1 MRLRVLPFEKEG
13 VRGGFRNSDLQVFN
27 EMKIS
32 ENWLRAWVN
41 PEIDSGTLSDQLTM
55 LGLEVDDMA
64 PAAKPFSGVVVGEV
78 LTVEQHPDADRLR
91 VTTVNIG
98 SGEPLQIV
106 CGAPNVR
113 AGMKAPVATI
123 GAVLPGDFKIKKGK
137 LRGVESQGM
146 LCGAS
151 EIDLEDKIDG
161 LLELPADAPVGVD
174 IREYLELDDHVIDI
188 SITPNR
194 GDCFSIRGVARE
206 IGVINQLPVA
216 APEIKEVAAAIAD
229 HKNVIVD
236 TDGCPRYLGRVIKN
250 VNTKAPTPAWMERAL
265 ARSGIRQH
273 SILVDIT
280 NYVLIELGQPLHAFD
295 GGKVEGAVHVR
306 QAAAGEKLVL
316 LNEQE
321 VELQEDV
328 MVIADDA
335 KALAIAGIMGGLSS
349 SVTDETAEIFL
360 ESAFFAPLHIA
371 GRARRFGLHTD
382 ASQRYER
389 GVDFELPM
397 AAMHRASQLIAE
409 LAGGEFGPITAV
421 EQAALLPK
429 REAIALNQAQ
439 VDQLLGYAVEPAF
452 ISDALSRLGCAVT
465 VKAEGEWTVVPPSH
479 RYDMAIYQDLIEE
492 VARIH
497 GYDNIQISLPV
508 MDVKL
513 AKYADQFELAQLRQT
528 AVTLGYQEA
537 ISFSFA
543 DAKLEKQLNPQVQPL
558 ALANPISSDLAVMR
572 STLLSSLIPCVQYN
586 LNRQQSRVRFFE
598 LGLRFDYQGASSIHD
613 LKQVP
618 AFALIAAGPRTA
630 ESWHGKP
637 AEMDFFDFKGDVE
650 EILAAA
656 RLKVEY
662 VRSER
667 AWLHPGQS
675 AEILLNG
682 QSIGY
687 LGRLH
692 PSLEAELDLSATW
705 VAELDQQ
712 AILQTYVSNFTE
724 LSRFPS
730 VRRDIALLISD
741 KINVSEIQQLIE
753 KTGGELLDSAWL
765 FDVYTGQGVE
775 EGKRSL
781 AFALLWQHPSRTLED
796 AEIKSGMDN
805 ILQVL
810 ENTYQATLRAS

>member
-1 MRLRVLPFEKEG
+1 
-13 VRGGFRNSDLQVFN
+13 
-27 EMKIS
+27 MKIS
-32 ENWLRAWVN
+32 ENWLRTWVN
-41 PEIDSGTLSDQLTM
+41 PAIDSDTLSDQLTM
-55 LGLEVDDMA
+55 LGLEVDELV
-64 PAAKPFSGVVVGEV
+64 PAAKPFTGVVIGEV
-78 LTVEQHPDADRLR
+78 LTVVQHPDADRLR

-113 AGMKAPVATI
+113 AGMKVPVATI

-161 LLELPADAPVGVD
+161 LLELPTDAPVGTN
-174 IREYLELDDHVIDI
+174 IREYLNLDDHVIDI

-206 IGVINQLPVA
+206 IGVINQLPVT
-216 APEIKEVAAAIAD
+216 APEIQELAATIAD
-229 HKNVIVD
+229 QKQVVVT

-250 VNTKAPTPAWMERAL
+250 VNTKAATPAWMEQAL

-280 NYVLIELGQPLHAFD
+280 NYVLMELGQPLHAFD
-295 GGKVEGAVHVR
+295 GGQVQGSVHVR
-306 QAAAGEKLVL
+306 QASANEKLVL

-321 VELQEDV
+321 IELTEDV
-328 MVIADDA
+328 MVIADDV

-349 SVTDETAEIFL
+349 SVTDETTEIFL

-371 GRARRFGLHTD
+371 GRARRYGLHTD

-397 AAMHRASQLIAE
+397 IAMQRASQLIQT
-409 LAGGEFGPITAV
+409 LAGGDFGPITV
-421 EQAALLPK
+421 SEKTELLPK
-429 REAIALNQAQ
+429 REAIELNQAQ
-439 VDQLLGYAVEPAF
+439 VDQLLGYQVPTAF
-452 ISDALSRLGCAVT
+452 ITNALQRLGCDVT

-508 MDVKL
+508 IDVKL
-513 AKYADQFELAQLRQT
+513 AKHQDQFELTQLRQT
-528 AVTLGYQEA
+528 LVTLGYQEA

-543 DAKLEKQLNPQVQPL
+543 DLKLEKQLNSQVNPL

-586 LNRQQSRVRFFE
+586 INRQQSRVRFFE
-598 LGLRFDYQGASSIHD
+598 LGLRFDYQNAKSIED
-613 LKQVP
+613 LKQIP
-618 AFALIAAGPRTA
+618 TLAMIAVGSKQI
-630 ESWHGKP
+630 ESWHGK
-637 AEMDFFDFKGDVE
+637 AQVMDFFDLKGEVE
-650 EILAAA
+650 EILAAG
-656 RLKVEY
+656 RVHVEY
-662 VRSER
+662 VRSDRE
-667 AWLHPGQS
+667 WLHPGQS
-675 AEILLNG
+675 AEILVDG
-682 QSIGY
+682 KSVGY

-692 PSLEAELDLSATW
+692 PSLENALDLSTTW
-705 VAELDQQ
+705 IAELDQS
-712 AILQTYVSNFTE
+712 AVLQTYVSNFTE

-730 VRRDIALLISD
+730 VRRDIALVISD

-753 KTGGELLDSAWL
+753 KTGGELLDSTWL

-775 EGKRSL
+775 QGKRSL

-796 AEIKSGMDN
+796 AEIKSGMDH
-805 ILQVL
+805 IIQVL
-810 ENTYQATLRAS
+810 EDTYQATLRAS

>member
-1 MRLRVLPFEKEG
+1 
-13 VRGGFRNSDLQVFN
+13 
-27 EMKIS
+27 MKIS
-32 ENWLRAWVN
+32 ENWLRTWVN
-41 PEIDSGTLSDQLTM
+41 PAIDSETLSDQLTM
-55 LGLEVDDMA
+55 LGLEVDELA
-64 PAAKPFSGVVVGEV
+64 PVAKPFTGVVVGEV

-161 LLELPADAPVGVD
+161 LLELPDDAPVGVN
-174 IREYLELDDHVIDI
+174 IREYLKLDDNVIDI

-194 GDCFSIRGVARE
+194 GDCFSIRGIARE
-206 IGVINQLPVA
+206 IAVINQLQMNEPD
-216 APEIKEVAAAIAD
+216 IKSVDATIAD
-229 HKNVIVD
+229 EKKVVIS
-236 TDGCPRYLGRVIKN
+236 TEGAPRYLGRVIKN
-250 VNTKAPTPAWMERAL
+250 VNVKAATPEWMEQAL
-265 ARSGIRQH
+265 ARSGIRTH
-273 SILVDIT
+273 SILVDVT
-280 NYVLIELGQPLHAFD
+280 NYVLMELGQPMHAFD
-295 GGKVEGAVHVR
+295 LAKIEGTVHVR
-306 QAAAGEKLVL
+306 QAQPQEKLQL
-316 LNEQE
+316 LNDQE
-321 VELQEDV
+321 VELQEDI
-328 MVIADDA
+328 MVIADDQ
-335 KALAIAGIMGGLSS
+335 KALAIAGIMGGLAS
-349 SVTDETAEIFL
+349 SVTDDTTDIFL
-360 ESAFFAPLHIA
+360 ESAFFAPLAIA

-382 ASQRYER
+382 SSQRYER
-389 GVDFELPM
+389 GVDFELPLI
-397 AAMHRASQLIAE
+397 AMNRASQLIQE
-409 LAGGEFGPITAV
+409 LAGGEFGPITVA
-421 EQAALLPK
+421 EKTEILPK
-429 REAIALNQAQ
+429 REAIELKQAQ
-439 VDQLLGYAVEPAF
+439 VDQLLGYQLTANF
-452 ISDALSRLGCAVT
+452 IADALTRLGCEVT
-465 VKAEGEWTVVPPSH
+465 VKAEGEWSVVPPSH

-492 VARIH
+492 VARID
-497 GYDNIQISLPV
+497 GYDNIQISLPS
-508 MDVKL
+508 MDVQL
-513 AKYADQFELAQLRQT
+513 AKYQDRFEIAELRQT
-528 AVTLGYQEA
+528 IVTLGYQEA

-543 DAKLEKQLNPQVQPL
+543 DAKLEKQLNPQVNPL
-558 ALANPISSDLAVMR
+558 MLANPISSDLAAMR

-598 LGLRFDYQGASSIHD
+598 LGLRFDYQDAKSIED
-613 LKQVP
+613 LKQIP
-618 AFALIAAGPRTA
+618 TLALVAVGSQQP
-630 ESWHGKP
+630 ESWHVKP
-637 AEMDFFDFKGDVE
+637 QPMDFFDFKGEIE
-650 EILAAA
+650 EILAAG
-656 RLKVEY
+656 RVKVEY

-675 AEILLNG
+675 AEILVDG

-692 PSLEAELDLSATW
+692 PSLENELDLSTTW
-705 VAELDQQ
+705 VAELDQT
-712 AILQTYVSNFTE
+712 AVLQSYVSNFTE

-730 VRRDIALLISD
+730 IRRDIALLISD
-741 KINVSEIQQLIE
+741 NINVRDIQQLIE
-753 KTGGELLDSAWL
+753 KTGGELLDSTWL

-805 ILQVL
+805 IIQVL

>member
-1 MRLRVLPFEKEG
+1 
-13 VRGGFRNSDLQVFN
+13 
-27 EMKIS
+27 MKIS
-32 ENWLRAWVN
+32 ENWLRTWVN
-41 PEIDSGTLSDQLTM
+41 PAIDSEKLSDQLTM
-55 LGLEVDDMA
+55 LGLEVDDLS
-64 PAAKPFSGVVVGEV
+64 PAAKPFTGVVVGEV

-151 EIDLEDKIDG
+151 EIDLEDKLDG
-161 LLELPADAPVGVD
+161 LLELPADAPVGVNV
-174 IREYLELDDHVIDI
+174 REYLDLDDNVIDI

-194 GDCFSIRGVARE
+194 GDCFSIRGIARE
-206 IGVINQLPVA
+206 IAVINQLAVNTPEIQAVA
-216 APEIKEVAAAIAD
+216 ATISDEKTVQSLTE
-229 HKNVIVD
+229 
-236 TDGCPRYLGRVIKN
+236 GCPRYLGRVIKN
-250 VNTKAPTPAWMERAL
+250 VNTKAATPEWMERAL

-280 NYVLIELGQPLHAFD
+280 NYVLIELGQPMHAFD
-295 GGKVEGAVHVR
+295 GAKVQGGIQVR
-306 QAAAGEKLVL
+306 MANAAEKLVL

-328 MVIADDA
+328 MVIADDE
-335 KALAIAGIMGGLSS
+335 KVLAMAGIMGGLSS
-349 SVTDETAEIFL
+349 AVSDETTEIFL

-389 GVDFELPM
+389 GVDFELPLL
-397 AAMHRASQLIAE
+397 AMHRASQLIAE
-409 LAGGEFGPITAV
+409 LAGGEFGPITVA
-421 EQAALLPK
+421 EQAAQLPT
-429 REAIALNQAQ
+429 RSAIELNQAQ
-439 VDQLLGYAVEPAF
+439 VDQLLGYSVDAAF
-452 ISDALSRLGCAVT
+452 IADALTRLGFEVT
-465 VKAEGEWTVVPPSH
+465 VQAEGQWSVVPPSH

-492 VARIH
+492 IARIH

-508 MDVKL
+508 IDVQL
-513 AKYADQFELAQLRQT
+513 AKYQDQFEVGQLRQT

-543 DAKLEKQLNPQVQPL
+543 DAKLEKQLNPAVNPL

-586 LNRQQSRVRFFE
+586 VNRQQNRVRFFE
-598 LGLRFDYQGASSIHD
+598 LGLRFDYQNASSIHD
-613 LKQVP
+613 LKQIP
-618 AFALIAAGPRTA
+618 TFALIAVGAKAA
-630 ESWHGKP
+630 ESWHAKAQP
-637 AEMDFFDFKGDVE
+637 MDFFDFKGDIE
-650 EILAAA
+650 EILAAG
-656 RLKVEY
+656 RVQVEY

-675 AEILLNG
+675 AEIMVNG

-687 LGRLH
+687 FGRLH
-692 PSLEAELDLSATW
+692 PSLEDELDLGITW
-705 VAELDQQ
+705 VAELDQ
-712 AILQTYVSNFTE
+712 AAVLQTYVSNFTE

-753 KTGGELLDSAWL
+753 KTGGALLDSTWL

-775 EGKRSL
+775 QGKRSL
-781 AFALLWQHPSRTLED
+781 AFALLWQHPTRTLED

>member
-1 MRLRVLPFEKEG
+1 
-13 VRGGFRNSDLQVFN
+13 
-27 EMKIS
+27 MKIS
-32 ENWLRAWVN
+32 ENWLRTWVN
-41 PEIDSGTLSDQLTM
+41 PAIDSEKLSDQLTM
-55 LGLEVDDMA
+55 LGLEVDDLS
-64 PAAKPFSGVVVGEV
+64 PAAKPFTGVVVGEV

-161 LLELPADAPVGVD
+161 LLELPADAPVGVNV
-174 IREYLELDDHVIDI
+174 REYLDLDDNVIDI

-194 GDCFSIRGVARE
+194 GDCFSIRGIARE
-206 IGVINQLPVA
+206 IGVINQLPVT
-216 APEIKEVAAAIAD
+216 APEIKEVAASIAD
-229 HKNVIVD
+229 EKKVVVS
-236 TDGCPRYLGRVIKN
+236 TEGCPRYLGRVIKN
-250 VNTKAPTPAWMERAL
+250 VNTKAATPEWMERAL

-280 NYVLIELGQPLHAFD
+280 NYVLMELGQPLHAFD
-295 GGKVEGAVHVR
+295 GAKVQGAVQVR
-306 QAAAGEKLVL
+306 QATAGEKLVL

-321 VELQEDV
+321 VELQDDV
-328 MVIADDA
+328 MVIADDE

-349 SVTDETAEIFL
+349 SVTDETTEIFL

-389 GVDFELPM
+389 GVDFELPLI
-397 AAMHRASQLIAE
+397 AMHRASQLISE
-409 LAGGEFGPITAV
+409 LAGGEFGPITVAENAAV
-421 EQAALLPK
+421 LPT
-429 REAIALNQAQ
+429 RDAIELEQAQ
-439 VDQLLGYAVEPAF
+439 VDQLLGYSVDSDF
-452 ISDALSRLGCAVT
+452 ITDALTRLGCEVT
-465 VKAEGEWTVVPPSH
+465 VKAQGQWSVVPPSH

-508 MDVKL
+508 IDTKL
-513 AKYADQFELAQLRQT
+513 AKYQDQFEVAQLRQT
-528 AVTLGYQEA
+528 LVTLGYQEA

-543 DAKLEKQLNPQVQPL
+543 DLKLEKQLNAAVNPL

-586 LNRQQSRVRFFE
+586 INRQQSRVRFFE
-598 LGLRFDYQGASSIHD
+598 LGLRFDYQNAASIHD
-613 LKQVP
+613 LKQIP
-618 AFALIAAGPRTA
+618 TLAMIAVGAKTA

-637 AEMDFFDFKGDVE
+637 QAMDFFDLKGEVE
-650 EILAAA
+650 ELLAAG
-656 RLKVEY
+656 RVQVEY

-667 AWLHPGQS
+667 SWLHPGQS
-675 AEILLNG
+675 AEILVNG

-692 PSLEAELDLSATW
+692 PSLENELDLGTTW
-705 VAELDQQ
+705 VTELDQQ
-712 AILQTYVSNFTE
+712 AVLQTYVSNFTE

-753 KTGGELLDSAWL
+753 QTGGELLHSTWL

-775 EGKRSL
+775 AGKRSL
-781 AFALLWQHPSRTLED
+781 AFALLWQHPTRTLED

-805 ILQVL
+805 ILKVL
-810 ENTYQATLRAS
+810 ENTYQAALRAS

>member
-1 MRLRVLPFEKEG
+1 
-13 VRGGFRNSDLQVFN
+13 
-27 EMKIS
+27 MKIS
-32 ENWLRAWVN
+32 ENWLRTWVN
-41 PEIDSGTLSDQLTM
+41 PAIDSEKLSDQLTM
-55 LGLEVDDMA
+55 LGLEVDDLS
-64 PAAKPFSGVVVGEV
+64 PAAKPFTGVVVGEV

-137 LRGVESQGM
+137 LRGIESQGM

-161 LLELPADAPVGVD
+161 LLELPNDAPVGVN
-174 IREYLELDDHVIDI
+174 IREYLDLDDNVIDI

-194 GDCFSIRGVARE
+194 GDCFSIRGIARE
-206 IGVINQLPVA
+206 IGVINQLPVT
-216 APEIKEVAAAIAD
+216 APEIQEVAATIAD
-229 HKNVIVD
+229 EKKVVVS
-236 TDGCPRYLGRVIKN
+236 TEGCPRYLGRVIKN
-250 VNTKAPTPAWMERAL
+250 VNTKAPTPEWMERAL

-295 GGKVEGAVHVR
+295 GGKVQGAVHVR
-306 QAAAGEKLVL
+306 QATAGEKLVL

-321 VELQEDV
+321 VELNEKV
-328 MVIADDA
+328 MVIADDE

-349 SVTDETAEIFL
+349 SVTDATTEIFL

-371 GRARRFGLHTD
+371 GRARSFGLHTD

-389 GVDFELPM
+389 GVDFELPVM
-397 AAMHRASQLIAE
+397 AMHRASQLIAE
-409 LAGGEFGPITAV
+409 LAGGEFGPITVAENPAV
-421 EQAALLPK
+421 LPR
-429 REAIALNQAQ
+429 REAIELEQAQ
-439 VDQLLGYAVEPAF
+439 LDQLLGYKVESDF
-452 ISDALSRLGCAVT
+452 ITDALTRLGCEVT
-465 VKAEGEWTVVPPSH
+465 VKAEGQWSVVPPSH

-508 MDVKL
+508 IDVKL
-513 AKYADQFELAQLRQT
+513 AKYQDQFEVAQLRQT

-543 DAKLEKQLNPQVQPL
+543 DLKLEKQLNPAVNPL

-586 LNRQQSRVRFFE
+586 VNRQQNRVRFFE
-598 LGLRFDYQGASSIHD
+598 LGLRFDYQDAASIHD
-613 LKQVP
+613 LKQIP
-618 AFALIAAGPRTA
+618 TFALIATGSRIN

-637 AEMDFFDFKGDVE
+637 QPMDFFDFKGDVE

-656 RLKVEY
+656 RLNVEY

-675 AEILLNG
+675 AEIMVNG

-692 PSLEAELDLSATW
+692 PSLEDELDLAITW
-705 VAELDQQ
+705 VAELDQK
-712 AILQTYVSNFTE
+712 AVLQTYVSNFTE

-741 KINVSEIQQLIE
+741 KINVSEIQRLIE
-753 KTGGELLDSAWL
+753 KTGGELLESNWL

-781 AFALLWQHPSRTLED
+781 AFALLWQHPTRTLED

>member
-1 MRLRVLPFEKEG
+1 
-13 VRGGFRNSDLQVFN
+13 
-27 EMKIS
+27 MKIS
-32 ENWLRAWVN
+32 ENWLRTWVN
-41 PEIDSGTLSDQLTM
+41 PAIDSEKLSDQLTM
-55 LGLEVDDMA
+55 LGLEVDDLS
-64 PAAKPFSGVVVGEV
+64 PAAKPFTGVVVGEV

-161 LLELPADAPVGVD
+161 LLELPVDAPVGVN
-174 IREYLELDDHVIDI
+174 IREYLDLDDNVIDI

-194 GDCFSIRGVARE
+194 GDCFSIRGIARE
-206 IGVINQLPVA
+206 IGVINQLPVT
-216 APEIKEVAAAIAD
+216 APEIKEMAASISD
-229 HKNVIVD
+229 EKKVVVS
-236 TDGCPRYLGRVIKN
+236 TEGCPRYLGRVIKN
-250 VNTKAPTPAWMERAL
+250 VNTKAATPEWMERAL

-280 NYVLIELGQPLHAFD
+280 NYVLMELGQPLHAFD
-295 GGKVEGAVHVR
+295 GAKVQGSVQVR
-306 QAAAGEKLVL
+306 QATAGEKLVL

-321 VELQEDV
+321 VELQDDV
-328 MVIADDA
+328 MVIADDE

-349 SVTDETAEIFL
+349 SVTDETTEIFL

-389 GVDFELPM
+389 GVDFELPLI
-397 AAMHRASQLIAE
+397 AMHRASQLISE
-409 LAGGEFGPITAV
+409 LAGGEFGPITVAENAAV
-421 EQAALLPK
+421 LPT
-429 REAIALNQAQ
+429 RDAIELEQAQ
-439 VDQLLGYAVEPAF
+439 VDQLLGYSVDSDF
-452 ISDALSRLGCAVT
+452 ITDALTRLGCEVT
-465 VKAEGEWTVVPPSH
+465 VKAQGQWSVVPPSH

-508 MDVKL
+508 IDTKL
-513 AKYADQFELAQLRQT
+513 AKYQDQFEVAQLRQT
-528 AVTLGYQEA
+528 LVTLGYQEA

-543 DAKLEKQLNPQVQPL
+543 DLKLEKQLNAAVNPL

-586 LNRQQSRVRFFE
+586 INRQQSRVRFFE
-598 LGLRFDYQGASSIHD
+598 LGLRFDYQNAASIHD
-613 LKQVP
+613 LKQIP
-618 AFALIAAGPRTA
+618 TLAMIAVGAKTA

-637 AEMDFFDFKGDVE
+637 QAMDFFDLKGEVE
-650 EILAAA
+650 ELLAAG
-656 RLKVEY
+656 RVQVEY

-667 AWLHPGQS
+667 SWLHPGQS
-675 AEILLNG
+675 AEILVNG

-692 PSLEAELDLSATW
+692 PSLENELDLGTTW

-712 AILQTYVSNFTE
+712 AVLQTYVSNFTE

-753 KTGGELLDSAWL
+753 QTGGELLHSTWL

-775 EGKRSL
+775 AGKRSL
-781 AFALLWQHPSRTLED
+781 AFALLWQHPTRTLED

-805 ILQVL
+805 ILKVL

>member
-1 MRLRVLPFEKEG
+1 
-13 VRGGFRNSDLQVFN
+13 
-27 EMKIS
+27 MKIS
-32 ENWLRAWVN
+32 ENWLRTWVN
-41 PEIDSGTLSDQLTM
+41 PAIDSDTLSDQLTM
-55 LGLEVDDMA
+55 LGLEVDELA
-64 PAAKPFSGVVVGEV
+64 PVAKPFTGVVVGEV

-161 LLELPADAPVGVD
+161 LLELPDDAPVGVN
-174 IREYLELDDHVIDI
+174 IREYLKLDDNVIDI

-194 GDCFSIRGVARE
+194 GDCFSIRGIARE
-206 IGVINQLPVA
+206 VAVINQLQMNE
-216 APEIKEVAAAIAD
+216 PEIKSVDATITDEKKV
-229 HKNVIVD
+229 VIN
-236 TDGCPRYLGRVIKN
+236 TDGAPRYLGRVIKN
-250 VNTKAPTPAWMERAL
+250 VNVKAATPEWMEQAL
-265 ARSGIRQH
+265 ARSGIRTH
-273 SILVDIT
+273 SILVDVT
-280 NYVLIELGQPLHAFD
+280 NYVLMELGQPMHAFD
-295 GGKVEGAVHVR
+295 LAKIEGTVHVR
-306 QAAAGEKLVL
+306 QAQPQEKLQL
-316 LNEQE
+316 LNDQE
-321 VELQEDV
+321 VELQDDV
-328 MVIADDA
+328 MVIADDQ
-335 KALAIAGIMGGLSS
+335 KALAIAGIMGGLAS
-349 SVTDETAEIFL
+349 SVTDDTTDIFL
-360 ESAFFAPLHIA
+360 ESAFFAPLAIA

-382 ASQRYER
+382 SSQRYER
-389 GVDFELPM
+389 GVDFELPLI
-397 AAMHRASQLIAE
+397 AMNRASQLIQE
-409 LAGGEFGPITAV
+409 LAGGEFGPITVA
-421 EQAALLPK
+421 EKADLLPK
-429 REAIALNQAQ
+429 REAIELKQAQ
-439 VDQLLGYAVEPAF
+439 VDQLLGYKVAAEF
-452 ISDALSRLGCAVT
+452 ITDALTRLGCEVT
-465 VKAEGEWTVVPPSH
+465 VQANGEWSVVPPSH

-492 VARIH
+492 VARID
-497 GYDNIQISLPV
+497 GYDNIQISLPS
-508 MDVKL
+508 MDVQL
-513 AKYADQFELAQLRQT
+513 AKYQDRFEIAQLRQT
-528 AVTLGYQEA
+528 VVTLGYQEA

-543 DAKLEKQLNPQVQPL
+543 DAKLEKQLNPQVSPL
-558 ALANPISSDLAVMR
+558 MLANPISSDLAAMR

-598 LGLRFDYQGASSIHD
+598 LGLRFDYQNANSIQD
-613 LKQVP
+613 LKQIP
-618 AFALIAAGPRTA
+618 TLALVAVGSREP
-630 ESWHGKP
+630 ESWHAKP
-637 AEMDFFDFKGDVE
+637 QPMDFFDFKGEVE
-650 EILAAA
+650 EILAAG
-656 RLKVEY
+656 RVKVEY

-667 AWLHPGQS
+667 PWLHPGQS
-675 AEILLNG
+675 AEILVDG

-692 PSLEAELDLSATW
+692 PSLENELDLSTTW
-705 VAELDQQ
+705 VAELDQ
-712 AILQTYVSNFTE
+712 AAVLQSYVSNFTE

-741 KINVSEIQQLIE
+741 NINVRDIQQLIE
-753 KTGGELLDSAWL
+753 KTGGELLDSTWL

-805 ILQVL
+805 IIQVL

>member
-1 MRLRVLPFEKEG
+1 
-13 VRGGFRNSDLQVFN
+13 
-27 EMKIS
+27 MKIS
-32 ENWLRAWVN
+32 ENWLRTWVN
-41 PEIDSGTLSDQLTM
+41 PAIDSEALSDQLTM
-55 LGLEVDDMA
+55 LGLEVDDLT
-64 PAAKPFSGVVVGEV
+64 PAAKPFTGVVVGEV

-161 LLELPADAPVGVD
+161 LLELPDDAPVGVN
-174 IREYLELDDHVIDI
+174 IREYLNLDDHVIDI

-194 GDCFSIRGVARE
+194 GDCFSIRGIARE
-206 IGVINQLPVA
+206 IGVINQLPVTA
-216 APEIKEVAAAIAD
+216 REIQEVAATIAD
-229 HKNVIVD
+229 QKQVVI
-236 TDGCPRYLGRVIKN
+236 TTEGCPRYLGRVIKN
-250 VNTKAPTPAWMERAL
+250 VNTKAPTPAWMEQAL

-280 NYVLIELGQPLHAFD
+280 NYVLMELGQPLHAFD
-295 GGKVEGAVHVR
+295 GGKVQGSVHVR
-306 QAAAGEKLVL
+306 QATAAEKLVL

-321 VELQEDV
+321 VELSGNV
-328 MVIADDA
+328 MVIADDS

-349 SVTDETAEIFL
+349 SVTDETTEIFL
-360 ESAFFAPLHIA
+360 ESAFFAPLAIA
-371 GRARRFGLHTD
+371 GRARSFGLHTD

-397 AAMHRASQLIAE
+397 IAMHRASQLIAE
-409 LAGGEFGPITAV
+409 LAGGDFGPITVA

-429 REAIALNQAQ
+429 REAIELNQAQ
-439 VDQLLGYAVEPAF
+439 VDQLLGYKVESDF
-452 ISDALSRLGCAVT
+452 ITDALQRLGCEVT
-465 VKAEGEWTVVPPSH
+465 VKAQGEWTVVPPSH

-497 GYDNIQISLPV
+497 GYDNIQMSLPV
-508 MDVKL
+508 IDVRL
-513 AKYADQFELAQLRQT
+513 AKHQDQFELLQLRQT
-528 AVTLGYQEA
+528 LVALGYQEA

-543 DAKLEKQLNPQVQPL
+543 DLKLEKQLNSQVNPL

-586 LNRQQSRVRFFE
+586 INRQQSRVRFFE
-598 LGLRFDYQGASSIHD
+598 LGLRFDYQNAQNIDD
-613 LKQVP
+613 LKQIP
-618 AFALIAAGPRTA
+618 TLAMIAVGSKQA
-630 ESWHGKP
+630 ESWHAKP
-637 AEMDFFDFKGDVE
+637 QAMDFFDLKGEVE
-650 EILAAA
+650 EVLAAG
-656 RLKVEY
+656 RVQVEY

-667 AWLHPGQS
+667 EWLHPGQS
-675 AEILLNG
+675 AEILVNG

-692 PSLEAELDLSATW
+692 PSLENALDLGTTW
-705 VAELDQQ
+705 VAELDQS
-712 AILQTYVSNFTE
+712 AVLQTYVSNFTQ
-724 LSRFPS
+724 LSRFP
-730 VRRDIALLISD
+730 
-741 KINVSEIQQLIE
+741 
-753 KTGGELLDSAWL
+753 
-765 FDVYTGQGVE
+765 
-775 EGKRSL
+775 
-781 AFALLWQHPSRTLED
+781 
-796 AEIKSGMDN
+796 
-805 ILQVL
+805 
-810 ENTYQATLRAS
+810 

>member
-1 MRLRVLPFEKEG
+1 
-13 VRGGFRNSDLQVFN
+13 
-27 EMKIS
+27 MKIS
-32 ENWLRAWVN
+32 ENWLRTWVN
-41 PEIDSGTLSDQLTM
+41 PAIDSEKLSDQLTM
-55 LGLEVDDMA
+55 LGLEVDDLS
-64 PAAKPFSGVVVGEV
+64 PAAKPFTGVVVGEV

-161 LLELPADAPVGVD
+161 LLELPADAPVGVNV
-174 IREYLELDDHVIDI
+174 REYLDLDDNVIDI

-194 GDCFSIRGVARE
+194 GDCFSIRGIARE
-206 IGVINQLPVA
+206 IGVINQLPVT
-216 APEIKEVAAAIAD
+216 APEIKEVAATLAD
-229 HKNVIVD
+229 EKKVVVE
-236 TDGCPRYLGRVIKN
+236 TEGCARYLGRVIKN
-250 VNTKAPTPAWMERAL
+250 VNTKAPTPEWMERAL
-265 ARSGIRQH
+265 VRAGIRQH

-280 NYVLIELGQPLHAFD
+280 NYVLMELGQPLHAFD
-295 GGKVEGAVHVR
+295 GGKVQGSVHVR
-306 QAAAGEKLVL
+306 QAKAGEKLVL

-321 VELQEDV
+321 VELQDDV
-328 MVIADDA
+328 MVIADDE

-349 SVTDETAEIFL
+349 SVTDETTEIFL

-397 AAMHRASQLIAE
+397 IAMHRASQLIAE
-409 LAGGEFGPITAV
+409 LAGGEFGPIIVA
-421 EQAALLPK
+421 EKSELLPK
-429 REAIALNQAQ
+429 REAIELEQAQ
-439 VDQLLGYAVEPAF
+439 VDQLLGYTVESDF
-452 ISDALSRLGCAVT
+452 ITDALTRLGCEVT
-465 VKAEGEWTVVPPSH
+465 VKAEGQWSVVPPSH

-508 MDVKL
+508 IDVKL
-513 AKYADQFELAQLRQT
+513 AKYEDQFELTQLRQT

-543 DAKLEKQLNPQVQPL
+543 DLKLEKQLNPAVNPL

-586 LNRQQSRVRFFE
+586 VNRQQNRVRFFE
-598 LGLRFDYQGASSIHD
+598 LGLRFDYQNAASIHD
-613 LKQVP
+613 LKQIP
-618 AFALIAAGPRTA
+618 TFTLIATGSRTP
-630 ESWHGKP
+630 ETWHGKAQP
-637 AEMDFFDFKGDVE
+637 MDFFDFKGDIE

-656 RLKVEY
+656 RLNVEY

-667 AWLHPGQS
+667 SWLHPGQS
-675 AEILLNG
+675 AEILVNG

-692 PSLEAELDLSATW
+692 PSLEDELDLATTW
-705 VAELDQQ
+705 VAELDQS
-712 AILQTYVSNFTE
+712 AVLQTYVSNFTE

-741 KINVSEIQQLIE
+741 KINVSEIQGLIE
-753 KTGGELLDSAWL
+753 KTGGELLGSTWL

>member
-1 MRLRVLPFEKEG
+1 
-13 VRGGFRNSDLQVFN
+13 
-27 EMKIS
+27 MKIS
-32 ENWLRAWVN
+32 ENWLRTWVN
-41 PEIDSGTLSDQLTM
+41 PAIDSDTLSDQLTM
-55 LGLEVDDMA
+55 LGLEVDELV
-64 PAAKPFSGVVVGEV
+64 PAAKPFTGVVIGEV
-78 LTVEQHPDADRLR
+78 LTVVQHPDADRLR

-113 AGMKAPVATI
+113 VGMKVPVATI

-161 LLELPADAPVGVD
+161 LLELPADAPVGTN
-174 IREYLELDDHVIDI
+174 IREYLNLDDHVIDI

-206 IGVINQLPVA
+206 IGVINQLPVT
-216 APEIKEVAAAIAD
+216 APEIQDVAAT
-229 HKNVIVD
+229 IVD
-236 TDGCPRYLGRVIKN
+236 QKQVVVTTDGCPRYLGRVIKN
-250 VNTKAPTPAWMERAL
+250 VNTKAPTPAWMEQAL

-280 NYVLIELGQPLHAFD
+280 NYVVMEIGQPLHAFD
-295 GGKVEGAVHVR
+295 GGQVQGSVHVR
-306 QAAAGEKLVL
+306 QASANEKLVL

-321 VELQEDV
+321 IELTEDV
-328 MVIADDA
+328 MVIADDV

-349 SVTDETAEIFL
+349 SVTDETTEIFL

-371 GRARRFGLHTD
+371 GRARRYGLHTD

-397 AAMHRASQLIAE
+397 IAMQRASQLIQT
-409 LAGGEFGPITAV
+409 LAGGDFGPITV
-421 EQAALLPK
+421 SEKTELLPK
-429 REAIALNQAQ
+429 REAIELNQAQ
-439 VDQLLGYAVEPAF
+439 VDQLLGYQVPTAF
-452 ISDALSRLGCAVT
+452 ITDALQRLGCDVT

-508 MDVKL
+508 IDVKL
-513 AKYADQFELAQLRQT
+513 AKHQDQFELTQLRQT
-528 AVTLGYQEA
+528 LVTLGYQEA

-543 DAKLEKQLNPQVQPL
+543 DLKLEKQLNSQVNPL

-586 LNRQQSRVRFFE
+586 INRQQSRVRFFE
-598 LGLRFDYQGASSIHD
+598 LGLRFDYQNAKSIED
-613 LKQVP
+613 LKQIP
-618 AFALIAAGPRTA
+618 TLAMIAVGSKQI
-630 ESWHGKP
+630 ESWHGK
-637 AEMDFFDFKGDVE
+637 AQVMDFFDLKGEVE
-650 EILAAA
+650 EILAAG
-656 RLKVEY
+656 RVHVEY
-662 VRSER
+662 VRSDRE
-667 AWLHPGQS
+667 WLHPGQS
-675 AEILLNG
+675 AEILVDG
-682 QSIGY
+682 KSVGY

-692 PSLEAELDLSATW
+692 PSLENALDLSTTW
-705 VAELDQQ
+705 IAELDQS
-712 AILQTYVSNFTE
+712 AVLQTYVSNFTE

-730 VRRDIALLISD
+730 VRRDIALVISD

-753 KTGGELLDSAWL
+753 KTGGELLDSTWL

-775 EGKRSL
+775 QGKRSL

-796 AEIKSGMDN
+796 AEIKSGMDH
-805 ILQVL
+805 IIQVL
-810 ENTYQATLRAS
+810 EDTYQATLRAS

>member
-1 MRLRVLPFEKEG
+1 
-13 VRGGFRNSDLQVFN
+13 
-27 EMKIS
+27 MKIS
-32 ENWLRAWVN
+32 ENWLRTWVN
-41 PEIDSGTLSDQLTM
+41 PAIDSDTLSDQLTM
-55 LGLEVDDMA
+55 LGLEVDELV
-64 PAAKPFSGVVVGEV
+64 PAAKHFTGVVVGEV
-78 LTVEQHPDADRLR
+78 LTVIQHPDADRLR

-113 AGMKAPVATI
+113 VGMKAPVATI

-161 LLELPADAPVGVD
+161 LLELPDDAPVGVN
-174 IREYLELDDHVIDI
+174 IREYLNLDDHVIDI

-206 IGVINQLPVA
+206 IGVINQLPVT
-216 APEIKEVAAAIAD
+216 APEITEVAASIAD
-229 HKNVIVD
+229 QKQVHVS

-250 VNTKAPTPAWMERAL
+250 VNTKAATPAWMEQAL

-280 NYVLIELGQPLHAFD
+280 NYVLMELGQPLHAFD
-295 GGKVEGAVHVR
+295 GGQVQGSVHVR
-306 QAAAGEKLVL
+306 QATANEKLVL

-321 VELQEDV
+321 IELTEDV

-349 SVTDETAEIFL
+349 SVTDATTEIFL

-371 GRARRFGLHTD
+371 GRARRYGLHTD

-397 AAMHRASQLIAE
+397 MAMHRASQLIQS
-409 LAGGEFGPITAV
+409 LAGGEFGPITVA
-421 EQAALLPK
+421 ERTALLPK
-429 REAIALNQAQ
+429 REAIELTQAQ
-439 VDQLLGYAVEPAF
+439 VDQLLGYSVESAF
-452 ISDALSRLGCAVT
+452 ITDALQRLGCVVT

-508 MDVKL
+508 IDVKL
-513 AKYADQFELAQLRQT
+513 AKHQDQFELPQLRQT
-528 AVTLGYQEA
+528 LVTLGYQEA

-543 DAKLEKQLNPQVQPL
+543 DLKLEKQLNSQVNPL

-586 LNRQQSRVRFFE
+586 INRQQSRVRFFE
-598 LGLRFDYQGASSIHD
+598 LGLRFDYQNAQTIDD
-613 LKQVP
+613 LNQIPTLAMIAVGSKQ
-618 AFALIAAGPRTA
+618 A
-630 ESWHGKP
+630 ESWHGKSQV
-637 AEMDFFDFKGDVE
+637 MDFFDFKGEVE
-650 EILAAA
+650 EVLAAG
-656 RLKVEY
+656 RVQVEY

-667 AWLHPGQS
+667 EWLHPGQS
-675 AEILLNG
+675 AEILIDG
-682 QSIGY
+682 KSVGY

-692 PSLEAELDLSATW
+692 PSLENALDLSTTW
-705 VAELDQQ
+705 VAELDQS
-712 AILQTYVSNFTE
+712 AVLQTYVSNFTE

-730 VRRDIALLISD
+730 VRRDIALVISD

-753 KTGGELLDSAWL
+753 KTGGELLDSTWL

-775 EGKRSL
+775 QGKRSL

-796 AEIKSGMDN
+796 AEIKSGMDH
-805 ILQVL
+805 IIQVL
-810 ENTYQATLRAS
+810 ESTYQATLRAS

>member
-1 MRLRVLPFEKEG
+1 
-13 VRGGFRNSDLQVFN
+13 
-27 EMKIS
+27 MKIS
-32 ENWLRAWVN
+32 ENWLRTWVN
-41 PEIDSGTLSDQLTM
+41 PAIDSDTLSDQLTM
-55 LGLEVDDMA
+55 LGLEVDELA
-64 PAAKPFSGVVVGEV
+64 PVAKPFTGVVVGEV

-161 LLELPADAPVGVD
+161 LLELPADAPVGVN
-174 IREYLELDDHVIDI
+174 IREYLKLDDNVIDI

-194 GDCFSIRGVARE
+194 GDCFSIRGIARE
-206 IGVINQLPVA
+206 VAVINQLQMNE
-216 APEIKEVAAAIAD
+216 PEIKSVDATITDEKKV
-229 HKNVIVD
+229 VIN
-236 TDGCPRYLGRVIKN
+236 TDGAPRYLGRVIKN
-250 VNTKAPTPAWMERAL
+250 VNVKAATPEWMEQAL
-265 ARSGIRQH
+265 ARSGIRTH
-273 SILVDIT
+273 SILVDVT
-280 NYVLIELGQPLHAFD
+280 NYVLMELGQPMHAFD
-295 GGKVEGAVHVR
+295 LAKIEGTVHVR
-306 QAAAGEKLVL
+306 QAQPQEKLQL
-316 LNEQE
+316 LNDQE

-328 MVIADDA
+328 MVIADDQ
-335 KALAIAGIMGGLSS
+335 KALAIAGIMGGLAS
-349 SVTDETAEIFL
+349 SVTDDTTDIFL
-360 ESAFFAPLHIA
+360 ESAFFAPLAIA

-382 ASQRYER
+382 SSQRYER
-389 GVDFELPM
+389 GVDFELPLI
-397 AAMHRASQLIAE
+397 AMNRASQLIQE
-409 LAGGEFGPITAV
+409 LAGGEFGPITVA
-421 EQAALLPK
+421 EKSDLLPK
-429 REAIALNQAQ
+429 REAIELKQVQ
-439 VDQLLGYAVEPAF
+439 VDQLLGYKVAAEF
-452 ISDALSRLGCAVT
+452 ITDALTRLGCEVT
-465 VKAEGEWTVVPPSH
+465 VQANGEWSVVPPSH

-492 VARIH
+492 VARID
-497 GYDNIQISLPV
+497 GYDNIQISLPS
-508 MDVKL
+508 MDVQL
-513 AKYADQFELAQLRQT
+513 AKYQDRFEIAQLRQT
-528 AVTLGYQEA
+528 VVTLGYQEA

-543 DAKLEKQLNPQVQPL
+543 DAKLEKQLNPQVSPL
-558 ALANPISSDLAVMR
+558 MLANPISSDLAAMR

-598 LGLRFDYQGASSIHD
+598 LGLRFDYQNANSIQD
-613 LKQVP
+613 LKQIP
-618 AFALIAAGPRTA
+618 TLALVAVGSREP
-630 ESWHGKP
+630 ESWHAKP
-637 AEMDFFDFKGDVE
+637 QPMDFFDFKGEVE
-650 EILAAA
+650 EILAAG
-656 RLKVEY
+656 RVKVEY

-667 AWLHPGQS
+667 PWLHPGQS
-675 AEILLNG
+675 AEILVDG

-692 PSLEAELDLSATW
+692 PSLENELDLSTTW
-705 VAELDQQ
+705 VAELDQ
-712 AILQTYVSNFTE
+712 AAVLQSYVSNFTE

-741 KINVSEIQQLIE
+741 NINVRDIQQLIE
-753 KTGGELLDSAWL
+753 KTGGELLDSTWL

-805 ILQVL
+805 IIQVL

>member
-1 MRLRVLPFEKEG
+1 
-13 VRGGFRNSDLQVFN
+13 
-27 EMKIS
+27 MKIS
-32 ENWLRAWVN
+32 ENWLRTWVN
-41 PEIDSGTLSDQLTM
+41 PAIDSDTLSDQLTM
-55 LGLEVDDMA
+55 LGLEVDELA
-64 PAAKPFSGVVVGEV
+64 PVAKPFTGVVVGEV

-161 LLELPADAPVGVD
+161 LLELPDDAPVGVN
-174 IREYLELDDHVIDI
+174 IREYLKLDDNVIDI

-194 GDCFSIRGVARE
+194 GDCFSIRGIARE
-206 IGVINQLPVA
+206 VAVINQLQMNE
-216 APEIKEVAAAIAD
+216 PEIKSVDATITDEKKV
-229 HKNVIVD
+229 VIN
-236 TDGCPRYLGRVIKN
+236 TDGAPRYLGRVIKN
-250 VNTKAPTPAWMERAL
+250 VNVKAATPEWMEQAL
-265 ARSGIRQH
+265 ARSGIRTH
-273 SILVDIT
+273 SILVDVT
-280 NYVLIELGQPLHAFD
+280 NYVLMELGQPMHAFD
-295 GGKVEGAVHVR
+295 LAKIEGAVHVR
-306 QAAAGEKLVL
+306 QAQPQEKLQL
-316 LNEQE
+316 LNDQE

-328 MVIADDA
+328 MVIADDQ
-335 KALAIAGIMGGLSS
+335 KALAIAGIMGGLAS
-349 SVTDETAEIFL
+349 SVTDDTTDIFL
-360 ESAFFAPLHIA
+360 ESAFFAPLAIA

-382 ASQRYER
+382 SSQRYER
-389 GVDFELPM
+389 GVDFELPLI
-397 AAMHRASQLIAE
+397 AMNRASQLIQE
-409 LAGGEFGPITAV
+409 LAGGEFGPITLA
-421 EQAALLPK
+421 EKADLLPK
-429 REAIALNQAQ
+429 REAIELKQAQ
-439 VDQLLGYAVEPAF
+439 VDQLLGYKVAAEF
-452 ISDALSRLGCAVT
+452 ITDALTRLGCEVT
-465 VKAEGEWTVVPPSH
+465 VQADGEWSVVPPSH

-492 VARIH
+492 VARID
-497 GYDNIQISLPV
+497 GYDNIQISLPS
-508 MDVKL
+508 MDVQL
-513 AKYADQFELAQLRQT
+513 AKYQDRFEIAQLRQT
-528 AVTLGYQEA
+528 VVTLGYQEA

-543 DAKLEKQLNPQVQPL
+543 DAKLEKQLNPQVNPL
-558 ALANPISSDLAVMR
+558 MLANPISSDLAAMR

-598 LGLRFDYQGASSIHD
+598 LGLRFDYQNANSIQD
-613 LKQVP
+613 LKQIP
-618 AFALIAAGPRTA
+618 TLALVAVGSREP
-630 ESWHGKP
+630 ESWHAKP
-637 AEMDFFDFKGDVE
+637 QPMDFFDFKGEVE
-650 EILAAA
+650 EILAAG
-656 RLKVEY
+656 RVKVEY

-667 AWLHPGQS
+667 PWLHPGQS
-675 AEILLNG
+675 AEILVDG

-692 PSLEAELDLSATW
+692 PSLENELDLSTTW
-705 VAELDQQ
+705 VAELDQ
-712 AILQTYVSNFTE
+712 AAVLQSYVSNFTE

-741 KINVSEIQQLIE
+741 NINVRDIQQLIE
-753 KTGGELLDSAWL
+753 KTGGELLDSTWL

-805 ILQVL
+805 IIQVL

>member
-1 MRLRVLPFEKEG
+1 
-13 VRGGFRNSDLQVFN
+13 
-27 EMKIS
+27 MKIS
-32 ENWLRAWVN
+32 ENWLRTWVN
-41 PEIDSGTLSDQLTM
+41 PAIDSDTLSDQLTM
-55 LGLEVDDMA
+55 LGLEVDELA
-64 PAAKPFSGVVVGEV
+64 PVAKPFTGVVVGEV

-123 GAVLPGDFKIKKGK
+123 GAILPGDFKIKKGK

-161 LLELPADAPVGVD
+161 LLELPADAPVGVN
-174 IREYLELDDHVIDI
+174 IREYLKLDDNVIDI

-194 GDCFSIRGVARE
+194 GDCFSIRGIARE
-206 IGVINQLPVA
+206 VAVINQLQMNE
-216 APEIKEVAAAIAD
+216 PEIKSVDATITDEKKV
-229 HKNVIVD
+229 VIS
-236 TDGCPRYLGRVIKN
+236 TDGAPRYLGRVIKN
-250 VNTKAPTPAWMERAL
+250 VNVKAATPEWMEQAL
-265 ARSGIRQH
+265 ARSGIRTH
-273 SILVDIT
+273 SILVDVT
-280 NYVLIELGQPLHAFD
+280 NYVLMELGQPMHAFD
-295 GGKVEGAVHVR
+295 LAKIEGTVHVR
-306 QAAAGEKLVL
+306 QAKPQEKLQL
-316 LNEQE
+316 LNDQE

-328 MVIADDA
+328 MVIADDQ
-335 KALAIAGIMGGLSS
+335 KALAIAGIMGGLAS
-349 SVTDETAEIFL
+349 SVTDDTTDIFL
-360 ESAFFAPLHIA
+360 ESAFFAPLAIA

-382 ASQRYER
+382 SSQRYER
-389 GVDFELPM
+389 GVDFELPLI
-397 AAMHRASQLIAE
+397 AMNRASQLIQE
-409 LAGGEFGPITAV
+409 LAGGEFGPITVA
-421 EQAALLPK
+421 EKSDLLPK
-429 REAIALNQAQ
+429 REAIELKQVQ
-439 VDQLLGYAVEPAF
+439 VDQLLGYKVAAEF
-452 ISDALSRLGCAVT
+452 ITDALTRLGCEVT
-465 VKAEGEWTVVPPSH
+465 VQANGEWSVVPPSH

-492 VARIH
+492 VARID
-497 GYDNIQISLPV
+497 GYDNIQISLPS
-508 MDVKL
+508 MDVQL
-513 AKYADQFELAQLRQT
+513 AKYQDRFEIAQLRQT
-528 AVTLGYQEA
+528 VVTLGYQEA

-543 DAKLEKQLNPQVQPL
+543 DAKLEKQLNPQVSPL
-558 ALANPISSDLAVMR
+558 MLANPISSDLAAMR

-598 LGLRFDYQGASSIHD
+598 LGLRFDYQKANSIQD
-613 LKQVP
+613 LKQIP
-618 AFALIAAGPRTA
+618 TLALVAVGSREP
-630 ESWHGKP
+630 ESWHAKP
-637 AEMDFFDFKGDVE
+637 QPMDFFDFKGEVE
-650 EILAAA
+650 EILGAG
-656 RLKVEY
+656 RVKVEY

-667 AWLHPGQS
+667 PWLHPGQS
-675 AEILLNG
+675 AEILVDG

-692 PSLEAELDLSATW
+692 PSLENELDLSITW
-705 VAELDQQ
+705 VAELDQ
-712 AILQTYVSNFTE
+712 AAVLQSYVSNFTE

-741 KINVSEIQQLIE
+741 NINVRDIQQLIE
-753 KTGGELLDSAWL
+753 KTGGELLDSTWL

-805 ILQVL
+805 IIQVL

>member
-1 MRLRVLPFEKEG
+1 
-13 VRGGFRNSDLQVFN
+13 
-27 EMKIS
+27 MKIS
-32 ENWLRAWVN
+32 ENWLRTWVN
-41 PEIDSGTLSDQLTM
+41 PAIDSDTLSDQLTM
-55 LGLEVDDMA
+55 LGLEVDELA
-64 PAAKPFSGVVVGEV
+64 PVAKPFTGVVVGEV

-161 LLELPADAPVGVD
+161 LLELPDDAPVGVN
-174 IREYLELDDHVIDI
+174 IREYLKLDDNVIDI

-194 GDCFSIRGVARE
+194 GDCFSIRGIARE
-206 IGVINQLPVA
+206 VAVINQLQMNE
-216 APEIKEVAAAIAD
+216 PEIKSVDATITDEKKV
-229 HKNVIVD
+229 VIS
-236 TDGCPRYLGRVIKN
+236 TDGAPRYLGRVIKN
-250 VNTKAPTPAWMERAL
+250 VNVKAATPEWMEQAL
-265 ARSGIRQH
+265 ARSGIRTH
-273 SILVDIT
+273 SILVDVT
-280 NYVLIELGQPLHAFD
+280 NYVLMELGQPMHAFD
-295 GGKVEGAVHVR
+295 LAKIEGTVHVR
-306 QAAAGEKLVL
+306 QAQPQEKLQL
-316 LNEQE
+316 LNDQE

-328 MVIADDA
+328 MVIADDQ
-335 KALAIAGIMGGLSS
+335 KALAIAGIMGGLAS
-349 SVTDETAEIFL
+349 SVTDDTTDIFL
-360 ESAFFAPLHIA
+360 ESAFFAPLAVA

-382 ASQRYER
+382 SSQRYER
-389 GVDFELPM
+389 GVDFELPLI
-397 AAMHRASQLIAE
+397 AMNRASQLIQE
-409 LAGGEFGPITAV
+409 LAGGEFGPITVA
-421 EQAALLPK
+421 EKSDLLPK
-429 REAIALNQAQ
+429 REAIELKQAQ
-439 VDQLLGYAVEPAF
+439 VDQLLGYKVAAEF
-452 ISDALSRLGCAVT
+452 ITDALTRLGCEVT
-465 VKAEGEWTVVPPSH
+465 IQADGEWSVVPPSH

-492 VARIH
+492 VARID
-497 GYDNIQISLPV
+497 GYDNIQISLPS
-508 MDVKL
+508 MDVQL
-513 AKYADQFELAQLRQT
+513 AKYQDRFEIAQLRQT
-528 AVTLGYQEA
+528 VVTLGYQEA

-543 DAKLEKQLNPQVQPL
+543 DAKLEKQLNPQVSPL
-558 ALANPISSDLAVMR
+558 MLANPISSDLAAMR

-598 LGLRFDYQGASSIHD
+598 LGLRFDYQNANSIQD
-613 LKQVP
+613 LKQIP
-618 AFALIAAGPRTA
+618 TLALVAVGSREP
-630 ESWHGKP
+630 ESWHAKP
-637 AEMDFFDFKGDVE
+637 QPMDFFDFKGEVE
-650 EILAAA
+650 EILAAG
-656 RLKVEY
+656 RVKVEY

-667 AWLHPGQS
+667 PWLHPGQS
-675 AEILLNG
+675 AEILVDG

-692 PSLEAELDLSATW
+692 PSLENELDLSTTW
-705 VAELDQQ
+705 VAELDQ
-712 AILQTYVSNFTE
+712 AAVLQSYVSNFTE

-741 KINVSEIQQLIE
+741 NINVRDIQQLIE
-753 KTGGELLDSAWL
+753 KTGGELLDSTWL

-805 ILQVL
+805 IIQVL

>member
-1 MRLRVLPFEKEG
+1 
-13 VRGGFRNSDLQVFN
+13 
-27 EMKIS
+27 MKIS
-32 ENWLRAWVN
+32 ENWLRTWVN
-41 PEIDSGTLSDQLTM
+41 PAIDSDTLSDQLTM
-55 LGLEVDDMA
+55 LGLEVDELA
-64 PAAKPFSGVVVGEV
+64 PVAKPFTGVVVGEV

-123 GAVLPGDFKIKKGK
+123 GAILPGDFKIKKGK

-161 LLELPADAPVGVD
+161 LLELPADAPVGVN
-174 IREYLELDDHVIDI
+174 IREYLKLDDNVIDI

-194 GDCFSIRGVARE
+194 GDCFSIRGIARE
-206 IGVINQLPVA
+206 VAVINQLQMNE
-216 APEIKEVAAAIAD
+216 PEIKSVDATITDEKKV
-229 HKNVIVD
+229 VIN
-236 TDGCPRYLGRVIKN
+236 TDGAPRYLGRVIKN
-250 VNTKAPTPAWMERAL
+250 VNVKAATPEWMEQAL
-265 ARSGIRQH
+265 ARSGIRTH
-273 SILVDIT
+273 SILVDVT
-280 NYVLIELGQPLHAFD
+280 NYVLMELGQPMHAFD
-295 GGKVEGAVHVR
+295 LAKIEGAVHVR
-306 QAAAGEKLVL
+306 QAQPQEKLQL
-316 LNEQE
+316 LNDQE

-328 MVIADDA
+328 MVIADDQ
-335 KALAIAGIMGGLSS
+335 KALAIAGIMGGLAS
-349 SVTDETAEIFL
+349 SVTDDTTDIFL
-360 ESAFFAPLHIA
+360 ESAFFAPLAIA

-382 ASQRYER
+382 SSQRYER
-389 GVDFELPM
+389 GVDFELPLI
-397 AAMHRASQLIAE
+397 AMNRASQLIQE
-409 LAGGEFGPITAV
+409 LAGGEFGPITVA
-421 EQAALLPK
+421 EKADLLPK
-429 REAIALNQAQ
+429 REAIELKQAQ
-439 VDQLLGYAVEPAF
+439 VDQLLGYKVAAEF
-452 ISDALSRLGCAVT
+452 ITDALTRLGCEVT
-465 VKAEGEWTVVPPSH
+465 IQADGEWSVVPPSH

-492 VARIH
+492 VARID
-497 GYDNIQISLPV
+497 GYDNIQISLPS
-508 MDVKL
+508 MDVQL
-513 AKYADQFELAQLRQT
+513 AKYQDRFEIAQLRQT
-528 AVTLGYQEA
+528 VVTLGYQEA

-543 DAKLEKQLNPQVQPL
+543 DAKLEKQLNPQVSPL
-558 ALANPISSDLAVMR
+558 MLANPISSDLAAMR

-598 LGLRFDYQGASSIHD
+598 LGLRFDYQKANSIQD
-613 LKQVP
+613 LKQIP
-618 AFALIAAGPRTA
+618 TLALVAVGSREP
-630 ESWHGKP
+630 ESWHAKP
-637 AEMDFFDFKGDVE
+637 QPMDFFDFKGEVE
-650 EILAAA
+650 EILAAG
-656 RLKVEY
+656 RVKVEY

-667 AWLHPGQS
+667 PWLHPGQS
-675 AEILLNG
+675 AEILVDG

-692 PSLEAELDLSATW
+692 PSLENELDLSTTW
-705 VAELDQQ
+705 VAELDQ
-712 AILQTYVSNFTE
+712 AAVLQSYVSNFTE

-741 KINVSEIQQLIE
+741 NINVRDIQQLIE
-753 KTGGELLDSAWL
+753 KTGGELLDSTWL

-805 ILQVL
+805 IIQVL

>member
-1 MRLRVLPFEKEG
+1 
-13 VRGGFRNSDLQVFN
+13 
-27 EMKIS
+27 MKIS
-32 ENWLRAWVN
+32 ENWLRTWVN
-41 PEIDSGTLSDQLTM
+41 PAIDSEKLSDQLTM
-55 LGLEVDDMA
+55 LGLEVDEIA
-64 PAAKPFSGVVVGEV
+64 PAAKPFTGVVVGEV

-137 LRGVESQGM
+137 LRDVESQGM

-161 LLELPADAPVGVD
+161 LLELPADAPVGVNV
-174 IREYLELDDHVIDI
+174 REYLDLDDNVIDI

-194 GDCFSIRGVARE
+194 GDCFSIRGIARE
-206 IGVINQLPVA
+206 IGVINQLPVT
-216 APEIKEVAAAIAD
+216 APEIKEIAATLAD
-229 HKNVIVD
+229 EKKVVVE
-236 TDGCPRYLGRVIKN
+236 TEGCPRYLGRVIKN
-250 VNTKAPTPAWMERAL
+250 VNTKAPTPEWMERAL
-265 ARSGIRQH
+265 VRAGIRQH

-280 NYVLIELGQPLHAFD
+280 NYVLMELGQPLHAFD
-295 GGKVEGAVHVR
+295 GGKVQGSVHVR
-306 QAAAGEKLVL
+306 QATAGEKLVL

-321 VELQEDV
+321 VELQDDV
-328 MVIADDA
+328 MVIADNE

-349 SVTDETAEIFL
+349 SVTDETTEIFL

-389 GVDFELPM
+389 GVDFELPLI
-397 AAMHRASQLIAE
+397 AMHRASQLIAE
-409 LAGGEFGPITAV
+409 LAGGEFGPIIVAEKT
-421 EQAALLPK
+421 ELLPK
-429 REAIALNQAQ
+429 REAIELEQAQ
-439 VDQLLGYAVEPAF
+439 VDQLLGYTVESDF
-452 ISDALSRLGCAVT
+452 ITDALTRLGCEVT
-465 VKAEGEWTVVPPSH
+465 VKAEGQWSVIPPSH

-508 MDVKL
+508 IDVKL
-513 AKYADQFELAQLRQT
+513 AKYEDQFELTQLRQT

-543 DAKLEKQLNPQVQPL
+543 DLKLEKQLNPDVNPL

-586 LNRQQSRVRFFE
+586 VNRQQNRVRFFE
-598 LGLRFDYQGASSIHD
+598 LGLRFDYQNAASIHD
-613 LKQVP
+613 LKQIP
-618 AFALIAAGPRTA
+618 TFALIATGSRTP
-630 ESWHGKP
+630 ETWHGKAQP
-637 AEMDFFDFKGDVE
+637 MDFFDFKGDIE
-650 EILAAA
+650 EMLAAA
-656 RLKVEY
+656 RLNVEY

-667 AWLHPGQS
+667 SWLHPGQS
-675 AEILLNG
+675 AEILVDG
-682 QSIGY
+682 RSIGY

-692 PSLEAELDLSATW
+692 PSLEDELDLATTW
-705 VAELDQQ
+705 VAELDQL
-712 AILQTYVSNFTE
+712 AVLQTYVSNFTE

-741 KINVSEIQQLIE
+741 KINVSEIQGLIE
-753 KTGGELLDSAWL
+753 KTGGELLGSTWL

>member
-1 MRLRVLPFEKEG
+1 
-13 VRGGFRNSDLQVFN
+13 
-27 EMKIS
+27 MKIS
-32 ENWLRAWVN
+32 ENWLRTWVN
-41 PEIDSGTLSDQLTM
+41 PAIDSETLSDQLTM
-55 LGLEVDDMA
+55 LGLEVDELA
-64 PAAKPFSGVVVGEV
+64 PVAKPFTGVVVGEV

-161 LLELPADAPVGVD
+161 LLELPADAPVGIN
-174 IREYLELDDHVIDI
+174 IREYLKLDDNVIDI

-194 GDCFSIRGVARE
+194 GDCFSIRGIARE
-206 IGVINQLPVA
+206 IAVINQLQMNE
-216 APEIKEVAAAIAD
+216 PEIKSVDATIAD
-229 HKNVIVD
+229 EKKVVIS
-236 TDGCPRYLGRVIKN
+236 TEGAPRYLGRVIKN
-250 VNTKAPTPAWMERAL
+250 VNVKAATPEWMEQAL
-265 ARSGIRQH
+265 ARSGIRTH
-273 SILVDIT
+273 SILVDVT
-280 NYVLIELGQPLHAFD
+280 NYVLMELGQPMHAFD
-295 GGKVEGAVHVR
+295 LAKIEGTIHVR
-306 QAAAGEKLVL
+306 QAQPQEKLQL
-316 LNEQE
+316 LNDQE
-321 VELQEDV
+321 VELQEDI
-328 MVIADDA
+328 MVIADDQ
-335 KALAIAGIMGGLSS
+335 KALAIAGIMGGLAS
-349 SVTDETAEIFL
+349 SVTDDTTDIFL
-360 ESAFFAPLHIA
+360 ESAFFAPLAIA

-382 ASQRYER
+382 SSQRYER
-389 GVDFELPM
+389 GVDFELPLI
-397 AAMHRASQLIAE
+397 AMNRASQLIQE
-409 LAGGEFGPITAV
+409 LAGGEFGPITVA
-421 EQAALLPK
+421 EKTDLLPK
-429 REAIALNQAQ
+429 REAIELKQAQ
-439 VDQLLGYAVEPAF
+439 VDQLLGYQVAGEF
-452 ISDALSRLGCAVT
+452 IADALTRLGCEVT
-465 VKAEGEWTVVPPSH
+465 IKAEGEWSVVPPSH

-492 VARIH
+492 VARID
-497 GYDNIQISLPV
+497 GYDNIQISLPS
-508 MDVKL
+508 MDVQL
-513 AKYADQFELAQLRQT
+513 AKYQDRFEIAELRQT
-528 AVTLGYQEA
+528 IVTLGYQEA

-543 DAKLEKQLNPQVQPL
+543 DAKLEKHLNPQVNPL
-558 ALANPISSDLAVMR
+558 MLANPISSDLAAMR

-598 LGLRFDYQGASSIHD
+598 LGLRFDYQNAKSIED
-613 LKQVP
+613 LKQIP
-618 AFALIAAGPRTA
+618 TLALVAVGSQQP
-630 ESWHGKP
+630 ESWHVKP
-637 AEMDFFDFKGDVE
+637 QPMDFFDFKGEIE
-650 EILAAA
+650 EILAAG
-656 RLKVEY
+656 RVKVEY

-675 AEILLNG
+675 AEILVDG

-692 PSLEAELDLSATW
+692 PSLENELDLTTTW
-705 VAELDQQ
+705 VAELDQT
-712 AILQTYVSNFTE
+712 AVLQSYVSNFTE

-730 VRRDIALLISD
+730 IRRDIALLISD
-741 KINVSEIQQLIE
+741 NINVRDIQQLIE
-753 KTGGELLDSAWL
+753 KTGGELLDSTWL

-805 ILQVL
+805 IIQVL

>member
-1 MRLRVLPFEKEG
+1 
-13 VRGGFRNSDLQVFN
+13 
-27 EMKIS
+27 MKIS
-32 ENWLRAWVN
+32 ENWLRTWVN
-41 PEIDSGTLSDQLTM
+41 LAIDSETLSNQLTM
-55 LGLEVDDMA
+55 LGLEVDDMS
-64 PAAKPFSGVVVGEV
+64 PAAKPFTGVVVGEV

-113 AGMKAPVATI
+113 VGMKAPVATI

-151 EIDLEDKIDG
+151 EIDLEDKLDG
-161 LLELPADAPVGVD
+161 LLELPADAPVGVNV
-174 IREYLELDDHVIDI
+174 REYLDLDDHVIDI

-206 IGVINQLPVA
+206 IGVINQLPVNSPDIQA
-216 APEIKEVAAAIAD
+216 VASTIHD
-229 HKNVIVD
+229 EKTVQSL
-236 TDGCPRYLGRVIKN
+236 TEGCPRYLGRVIKN
-250 VNTKAPTPAWMERAL
+250 VNTKAATPEWMERAL

-280 NYVLIELGQPLHAFD
+280 NYVLIELGQPMHAFD
-295 GGKVEGAVHVR
+295 GAKIQGGIQVR
-306 QAAAGEKLVL
+306 QATAAEKLVL

-335 KALAIAGIMGGLSS
+335 KVLAMAGIMGGLSS
-349 SVTDETAEIFL
+349 AVSEETTEIFL

-371 GRARRFGLHTD
+371 GRARRYGLHTD

-389 GVDFELPM
+389 GVDFELPLL
-397 AAMHRASQLIAE
+397 AMNRASQLIAE
-409 LAGGEFGPITAV
+409 LAGGEFGPITVA
-421 EQAALLPK
+421 EQAAHLPT
-429 REAIALNQAQ
+429 RAAIALNQAQ
-439 VDQLLGYAVEPAF
+439 VDQLLGYHVDATF
-452 ISDALSRLGCAVT
+452 ITDALTRLGCEVT
-465 VKAEGEWTVVPPSH
+465 VQAEGQWSVVPPSH
-479 RYDMAIYQDLIEE
+479 RFDMAIYQDLIEE
-492 VARIH
+492 IARIH

-508 MDVKL
+508 IDVQL
-513 AKYADQFELAQLRQT
+513 AKYQDQFEVAQLRQT

-543 DAKLEKQLNPQVQPL
+543 DAKLEKQLNPAVNPL

-586 LNRQQSRVRFFE
+586 VNRQQNRVRFFE
-598 LGLRFDYQGASSIHD
+598 LGLRFDYQHAVSIDD
-613 LKQVP
+613 LKQIP
-618 AFALIAAGPRTA
+618 TLALIAVGAKHA
-630 ESWHGKP
+630 ESWHAKSQP
-637 AEMDFFDFKGDVE
+637 MDFFDFKGDIE
-650 EILAAA
+650 EILAAG
-656 RLKVEY
+656 RVQVEY

-667 AWLHPGQS
+667 TWLHPGQS
-675 AEILLNG
+675 AEILVDG

-692 PSLEAELDLSATW
+692 PSLENELDLGTTW
-705 VAELDQQ
+705 VAELDQT
-712 AILQTYVSNFTE
+712 AVLQTYVSNFTE

-753 KTGGELLDSAWL
+753 KTGGALLDSTWL

-775 EGKRSL
+775 QGKRSL
-781 AFALLWQHPSRTLED
+781 AFALLWQHPTRTLED

>member
-1 MRLRVLPFEKEG
+1 
-13 VRGGFRNSDLQVFN
+13 
-27 EMKIS
+27 MKIS
-32 ENWLRAWVN
+32 ENWLRTWVN
-41 PEIDSGTLSDQLTM
+41 PAIDSETLSDQLTM
-55 LGLEVDDMA
+55 LGLEVDELA
-64 PAAKPFSGVVVGEV
+64 PVAKPFTGVVVGEV

-161 LLELPADAPVGVD
+161 LLELPADAPVGIN
-174 IREYLELDDHVIDI
+174 IREYLKLDDNVLDI

-194 GDCFSIRGVARE
+194 GDCFSIRGIARE
-206 IGVINQLPVA
+206 IAVINQLQMNEPD
-216 APEIKEVAAAIAD
+216 IKSVEATIAD
-229 HKNVIVD
+229 EKKVVIS
-236 TDGCPRYLGRVIKN
+236 TEGAPRYLGRVIKN
-250 VNTKAPTPAWMERAL
+250 VNVKAATPEWMEQAL
-265 ARSGIRQH
+265 ARSGIRTH
-273 SILVDIT
+273 SILVNVT
-280 NYVLIELGQPLHAFD
+280 NYVLMELGQPMHAFD
-295 GGKVEGAVHVR
+295 LAKIEGTVHVR
-306 QAAAGEKLVL
+306 QAQPQEKLQL
-316 LNEQE
+316 LNDQE
-321 VELQEDV
+321 VELQEDI
-328 MVIADDA
+328 MVIADDQ
-335 KALAIAGIMGGLSS
+335 KALAIAGIMGGLAS
-349 SVTDETAEIFL
+349 SVTDDTTDIFL
-360 ESAFFAPLHIA
+360 ESAFFAPLAIA

-382 ASQRYER
+382 SSQRYER
-389 GVDFELPM
+389 GVDFELPLI
-397 AAMHRASQLIAE
+397 AMNRASQLIQE
-409 LAGGEFGPITAV
+409 LAGGEFGPITVA
-421 EQAALLPK
+421 EKTEILPK
-429 REAIALNQAQ
+429 REAIELKQAQ
-439 VDQLLGYAVEPAF
+439 VDQLLGYQLTADF
-452 ISDALSRLGCAVT
+452 IADALTRLGCEVT
-465 VKAEGEWTVVPPSH
+465 VKAEGEWNVVPPSH

-492 VARIH
+492 VARID
-497 GYDNIQISLPV
+497 GYDNIQISLPS
-508 MDVKL
+508 MDVQL
-513 AKYADQFELAQLRQT
+513 AKYQDRFEIAELRQT
-528 AVTLGYQEA
+528 IVTLGYQEA

-543 DAKLEKQLNPQVQPL
+543 DAKLEKQLNPQVNPL
-558 ALANPISSDLAVMR
+558 MLANPISSDLAAMR

-598 LGLRFDYQGASSIHD
+598 LGLRFDYQDAKSIED
-613 LKQVP
+613 LKQIP
-618 AFALIAAGPRTA
+618 TLALVAVGSQQP
-630 ESWHGKP
+630 ESWHVKP
-637 AEMDFFDFKGDVE
+637 QPMDFFDFKGEIE
-650 EILAAA
+650 EILAAG
-656 RLKVEY
+656 RVKVEY

-675 AEILLNG
+675 AEILVDG

-692 PSLEAELDLSATW
+692 PSLENELDLSTTW
-705 VAELDQQ
+705 VAELNQT
-712 AILQTYVSNFTE
+712 AVLQSYVSNFTE

-730 VRRDIALLISD
+730 IRRDIALLISD
-741 KINVSEIQQLIE
+741 NINVRDIQQLIE
-753 KTGGELLDSAWL
+753 KTGGELLDSTWL

-805 ILQVL
+805 IIQVL

>member
-1 MRLRVLPFEKEG
+1 
-13 VRGGFRNSDLQVFN
+13 
-27 EMKIS
+27 MKIS
-32 ENWLRAWVN
+32 ENWLRTWVN
-41 PEIDSGTLSDQLTM
+41 PAIDSDTLSDQLTM
-55 LGLEVDDMA
+55 LGLEVDDLS
-64 PAAKPFSGVVVGEV
+64 PAAKPFTGVVVGEV

-161 LLELPADAPVGVD
+161 LLELPADAPVGVNV
-174 IREYLELDDHVIDI
+174 REYLELDDNVIDI

-194 GDCFSIRGVARE
+194 GDCFSIRGIARE
-206 IGVINQLPVA
+206 IGVINQLPVT
-216 APEIKEVAAAIAD
+216 APEIKEVAATISD
-229 HKNVIVD
+229 EKKVVVE

-250 VNTKAPTPAWMERAL
+250 VNTKAATPVWMERAL
-265 ARSGIRQH
+265 ARAGIRQH

-280 NYVLIELGQPLHAFD
+280 NYVLMELGQPLHAFD

-306 QAAAGEKLVL
+306 QATVAEKLTL

-321 VELQEDV
+321 VDLNEKV
-328 MVIADDA
+328 MVIADDT

-349 SVTDETAEIFL
+349 AVSDSTTEIFL
-360 ESAFFAPLHIA
+360 ESAFFDQLYIA
-371 GRARRFGLHTD
+371 GRARGFGLHTD

-389 GVDFELPM
+389 GVDFELPLM
-397 AAMHRASQLIAE
+397 AMHRASQLISE
-409 LAGGEFGPITAV
+409 LAGGEFGPITVA
-421 EQAALLPK
+421 EKAELLPK
-429 REAIALNQAQ
+429 REAIELNQAQ
-439 VDQLLGYAVEPAF
+439 VDQLLGYKVESDF
-452 ISDALSRLGCAVT
+452 ISDALARLGCDVT
-465 VKAEGEWTVVPPSH
+465 VKAQGEWLVVPPSH
-479 RYDMAIYQDLIEE
+479 RFDMAIYQDLIEE

-508 MDVKL
+508 IDVKL
-513 AKYADQFELAQLRQT
+513 AKYQDQFELGQLRQT

-543 DAKLEKQLNPQVQPL
+543 DLKLEKQLNPSINPL

-572 STLLSSLIPCVQYN
+572 STLLSSLIPCVQHN
-586 LNRQQSRVRFFE
+586 VNRQQSRVRFFE
-598 LGLRFDYQGASSIHD
+598 LGLRFDYQDAASIHD
-613 LKQVP
+613 LKQIP
-618 AFALIAAGPRTA
+618 TFALVATGSRTT
-630 ESWHGKP
+630 ESWHGKAQP
-637 AEMDFFDFKGDVE
+637 MDFFDFKGDIE
-650 EILAAA
+650 EILAAG
-656 RLKVEY
+656 RLNVEY

-667 AWLHPGQS
+667 SWLHPGQS
-675 AEILLNG
+675 AEILVDG
-682 QSIGY
+682 KSIGY

-692 PSLEAELDLSATW
+692 PSLESELDLATTW
-705 VAELDQQ
+705 VAELDQK
-712 AILQTYVSNFTE
+712 AVLQTYVSNFTE

-741 KINVSEIQQLIE
+741 KINVSEIQGLIE
-753 KTGGELLDSAWL
+753 KTGGALLGSTWL

-781 AFALLWQHPSRTLED
+781 AFALLWQHPTRTLED

>member
-1 MRLRVLPFEKEG
+1 
-13 VRGGFRNSDLQVFN
+13 
-27 EMKIS
+27 MKIS
-32 ENWLRAWVN
+32 ENWLRTWVN
-41 PEIDSGTLSDQLTM
+41 PAIDSDTLSNQLTM
-55 LGLEVDDMA
+55 LGLEVDGMD
-64 PAAKPFSGVVVGEV
+64 PAAKPFTGVVVGEV
-78 LTVEQHPDADRLR
+78 LTVVQHPDADRLR

-113 AGMKAPVATI
+113 VGMKAPVATI

-161 LLELPADAPVGVD
+161 LLELPSDAPVGIN
-174 IREYLELDDHVIDI
+174 IREYLNLDDHVIDI

-194 GDCFSIRGVARE
+194 GDCFSIRGIARE
-206 IGVINQLPVA
+206 IGVINQLPVTV
-216 APEIKEVAAAIAD
+216 PDIKHVAATITD
-229 HKNVIVD
+229 EKKVVIS

-250 VNTKAPTPAWMERAL
+250 VNTKASTPVWMERAL

-295 GGKVEGAVHVR
+295 GDKVQGSVQVR
-306 QAAAGEKLVL
+306 QATAAEKLTL

-321 VELQEDV
+321 VELSEKV

-335 KALAIAGIMGGLSS
+335 KALAIAGIMGGISS
-349 SVTDETAEIFL
+349 SVTDETTEIFL
-360 ESAFFAPLHIA
+360 ESAFFAPLAIA
-371 GRARRFGLHTD
+371 GRARSFGLHTD

-397 AAMHRASQLIAE
+397 IAMHRASQLIKE
-409 LAGGEFGPITAV
+409 LAGGEFGPITVA
-421 EQAALLPK
+421 EQAELLPT
-429 REAIALNQAQ
+429 REAIELNQAQ
-439 VDQLLGYAVEPAF
+439 VDQLLGYQVESDF
-452 ISDALSRLGCAVT
+452 ITDALTRLGCTVT
-465 VKAEGEWTVVPPSH
+465 VKAVGEWTVVPPSH
-479 RYDMAIYQDLIEE
+479 RYDMTIYQDLIEE

-497 GYDNIQISLPV
+497 GYDNIQMSLPV
-508 MDVKL
+508 IDVKL
-513 AKYADQFELAQLRQT
+513 ARHQDQFELPQLRQT
-528 AVTLGYQEA
+528 LVTLGYQEA
-537 ISFSFA
+537 ISFSFS
-543 DAKLEKQLNPQVQPL
+543 DLKLEKQLNPSVNPL

-586 LNRQQSRVRFFE
+586 INRQQSRVRFFE
-598 LGLRFDYQGASSIHD
+598 LGLRFDYQNAKNIND
-613 LKQVP
+613 LKQIP
-618 AFALIAAGPRTA
+618 TLAMIAVGAKTA

-637 AEMDFFDFKGDVE
+637 QSMDFFDLKGEVE
-650 EILAAA
+650 ELLGAA
-656 RLKVEY
+656 RVQADY
-662 VRSER
+662 VRSTRE
-667 AWLHPGQS
+667 WLHPGQS
-675 AEILLNG
+675 AEILVAG
-682 QSIGY
+682 KSIGY

-692 PSLEAELDLSATW
+692 PSLEDELDLGITW
-705 VAELDQQ
+705 VAELDQL
-712 AILQTYVSNFTE
+712 AVLQTYVSNFTE

-741 KINVSEIQQLIE
+741 NINVSEIQQLIG
-753 KTGGELLDSAWL
+753 KAGGELLDSSWL

-775 EGKRSL
+775 NGKRSL

-796 AEIKSGMDN
+796 AEIKSGMDH
-805 ILQVL
+805 IIQVL
-810 ENTYQATLRAS
+810 ESTYQATLRAS

>member
-1 MRLRVLPFEKEG
+1 
-13 VRGGFRNSDLQVFN
+13 
-27 EMKIS
+27 MKIS
-32 ENWLRAWVN
+32 ENWLRTWVN
-41 PEIDSGTLSDQLTM
+41 PAIDSEKLSDQLTM
-55 LGLEVDDMA
+55 LGLEVDDLS
-64 PAAKPFSGVVVGEV
+64 PAAKPFTGVVVGEV

-161 LLELPADAPVGVD
+161 LLELPADAPVGVNV
-174 IREYLELDDHVIDI
+174 REYLDLDDNVIDI

-194 GDCFSIRGVARE
+194 GDCFSIRGIARE
-206 IGVINQLPVA
+206 IGVINQLPVT
-216 APEIKEVAAAIAD
+216 APDIQEVAASIAD
-229 HKNVIVD
+229 EKKVVVS
-236 TDGCPRYLGRVIKN
+236 TEGCPRYLGRVIKN
-250 VNTKAPTPAWMERAL
+250 VNTKAATPEWMERAL

-280 NYVLIELGQPLHAFD
+280 NYVLMELGQPLHAFD
-295 GGKVEGAVHVR
+295 AAKVQGAVQVR
-306 QAAAGEKLVL
+306 QATAGEKLVL

-321 VELQEDV
+321 VELQDDV
-328 MVIADDA
+328 MVIADDE

-349 SVTDETAEIFL
+349 SVTDETTEIFL

-389 GVDFELPM
+389 GVDFELPLI
-397 AAMHRASQLIAE
+397 AMHRASQLISE
-409 LAGGEFGPITAV
+409 LAGGEFGPITVAENAAV
-421 EQAALLPK
+421 LPT
-429 REAIALNQAQ
+429 RDAIELKQAQ
-439 VDQLLGYAVEPAF
+439 VDQLLGYSVDSDF
-452 ISDALSRLGCAVT
+452 ITDALTRLGCEVT
-465 VKAEGEWTVVPPSH
+465 VKAQGQWSVVPPSH

-508 MDVKL
+508 IDTKL
-513 AKYADQFELAQLRQT
+513 AKYQDQFEVAQLRQT
-528 AVTLGYQEA
+528 LVTLGYQEA

-543 DAKLEKQLNPQVQPL
+543 DLKLEKQLNAAVNPL

-586 LNRQQSRVRFFE
+586 INRQQSRVRFFE
-598 LGLRFDYQGASSIHD
+598 LGLRFDYQNAASIHD
-613 LKQVP
+613 LKQIP
-618 AFALIAAGPRTA
+618 TLAMIAVGAKTA

-637 AEMDFFDFKGDVE
+637 QAMDFFDLKGEVE
-650 EILAAA
+650 ELLAAG
-656 RLKVEY
+656 RVQVEY

-667 AWLHPGQS
+667 SWLHPGQS
-675 AEILLNG
+675 AEILVNG

-692 PSLEAELDLSATW
+692 PSLENELDLGTTW

-712 AILQTYVSNFTE
+712 AVLQTYVSNFTE

-753 KTGGELLDSAWL
+753 QAGGELLHSTWL

-775 EGKRSL
+775 AGKRSL
-781 AFALLWQHPSRTLED
+781 AFALLWQHPTRTLED

-805 ILQVL
+805 ILKVL

>member
-1 MRLRVLPFEKEG
+1 
-13 VRGGFRNSDLQVFN
+13 
-27 EMKIS
+27 MKIS
-32 ENWLRAWVN
+32 ENWLRTWVN
-41 PEIDSGTLSDQLTM
+41 PAIDSDTLSDQLTM
-55 LGLEVDDMA
+55 LGLEVDELA
-64 PAAKPFSGVVVGEV
+64 PVAKPFTGVVVGEV

-161 LLELPADAPVGVD
+161 LLELPDDAPVGVN
-174 IREYLELDDHVIDI
+174 IREYLKLDDNVIDI

-194 GDCFSIRGVARE
+194 GDCFSIRGIARE
-206 IGVINQLPVA
+206 VAVINQLQMNE
-216 APEIKEVAAAIAD
+216 PEIKSVDATITDEKKV
-229 HKNVIVD
+229 VIN
-236 TDGCPRYLGRVIKN
+236 TDGAPRYLGRVIKN
-250 VNTKAPTPAWMERAL
+250 VNVKAATPEWMEQAL
-265 ARSGIRQH
+265 ARSGIRTH
-273 SILVDIT
+273 SILVDVT
-280 NYVLIELGQPLHAFD
+280 NYVLMELGQPMHAFD
-295 GGKVEGAVHVR
+295 LAKIEGTVHVR
-306 QAAAGEKLVL
+306 QAQPQEKLQL
-316 LNEQE
+316 LNDQE
-321 VELQEDV
+321 VELQDDV
-328 MVIADDA
+328 IVIADDQ
-335 KALAIAGIMGGLSS
+335 KALAIAGIMGGLAS
-349 SVTDETAEIFL
+349 SVTDDTTDIFL
-360 ESAFFAPLHIA
+360 ESAFFAPLAIA

-382 ASQRYER
+382 SSQRYER
-389 GVDFELPM
+389 GVDFELPLI
-397 AAMHRASQLIAE
+397 AMNRASQLIQE
-409 LAGGEFGPITAV
+409 LAGGEFGPITVA
-421 EQAALLPK
+421 EKSDLLPK
-429 REAIALNQAQ
+429 REAIELKQAQ
-439 VDQLLGYAVEPAF
+439 VDQLLGYKVAAEF
-452 ISDALSRLGCAVT
+452 ITDALTRLGCEVT
-465 VKAEGEWTVVPPSH
+465 VQANGEWSVVPPSH

-492 VARIH
+492 VARID
-497 GYDNIQISLPV
+497 GYDNIQISLPS
-508 MDVKL
+508 MDVQL
-513 AKYADQFELAQLRQT
+513 AKYQDRFEIAQLRQT
-528 AVTLGYQEA
+528 VVTLGYQEA

-543 DAKLEKQLNPQVQPL
+543 DAKLEKQLNPQVSPL
-558 ALANPISSDLAVMR
+558 MLANPISSDLAAMR

-598 LGLRFDYQGASSIHD
+598 LGLRFDYQNANSIQD
-613 LKQVP
+613 LKQIP
-618 AFALIAAGPRTA
+618 TLALVAVGSREP
-630 ESWHGKP
+630 ESWHAKP
-637 AEMDFFDFKGDVE
+637 QPMDFFDFKGEVE
-650 EILAAA
+650 EILAAG
-656 RLKVEY
+656 RVKVEY

-667 AWLHPGQS
+667 PWLHPGQS
-675 AEILLNG
+675 AEILVDG

-692 PSLEAELDLSATW
+692 PSLENELDLSTTW
-705 VAELDQQ
+705 VAELDQ
-712 AILQTYVSNFTE
+712 AAVLQSYVSNFTE

-741 KINVSEIQQLIE
+741 NINVRDIQQLIE
-753 KTGGELLDSAWL
+753 KTGGELLDSTWL

-805 ILQVL
+805 IIQVL